1 MVAEVFR
8 KKTRRML
15 NLVAEVV
22 AIFFYSNISK
32 RKVLMAMPENRQKL
46 NLEAVKPFEMSG
58 VKSKLPADDHVCGA
72 TSPVSQLPPQTYAS
86 GRGRG
91 RGTSGNASPVVGH
104 PPGRPEEYY
113 GSAVK
118 EKSSNKSSPTENLQK
133 GKDGEHYSSDDETEK
148 RDEKKAPG
156 KLEKIYNA
164 FGSFFKIKCK
174 YVLLMLRDD
183 ET

>member
-91 RGTSGNASPVVGH
+91 RGTSQPNASPVVGH

-118 EKSSNKSSPTENLQK
+118 EKRSNKSSPTENLQK

-164 FGSFFKIKCK
+164 FGSFFK
-174 YVLLMLRDD
+174 
-183 ET
+183 